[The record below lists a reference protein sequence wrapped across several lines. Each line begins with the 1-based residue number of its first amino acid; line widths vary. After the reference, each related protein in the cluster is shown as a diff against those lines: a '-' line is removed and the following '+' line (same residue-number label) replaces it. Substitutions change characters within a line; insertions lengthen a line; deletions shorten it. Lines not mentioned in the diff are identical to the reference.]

1 MMNASLFSRTA
12 PTAAATMAA
21 DDHRAL
27 RAEPVDLAQQLDLA
41 FRFVAQH
48 VVSLPDPYACCVLF
62 FTVAAEALPVS
73 SFSIRR
79 VTLHAAWREGAT
91 RVRQWAWAHNASGVE
106 LRIDWACGIQP
117 VTPQQSQLR
126 TADPTRTWALADD
139 ELEYTELLTA
149 LGKNT
154 SRNLAE
160 VQSLC
165 DPVPVTT
172 HARWQLLLEGVY
184 IDQQGELTA
193 LPRPRLSPS
202 HLRHGPAGPMLYRAT
217 QQLLAQ
223 HQSDDGSWPEA
234 GTLLDH
240 LGITYA
246 LLLAHKNTQMESL
259 KDDAGTRACHRAI
272 AYLIEQM
279 RRWSLH
285 DYASEMLHAMSL
297 IVLVRYTEQFPG
309 AIASSTVS
317 NLITLLSQQLGG
329 VSPALPGDTPPWGG
343 LSLEALRQRQQ
354 QSAPDELLPS
364 QGSNRSYDG
373 KWLHASWPQ
382 LRLIADDGGRPS
394 PAAQPWTAV
403 AVMECALRQGQPQF
417 MSDGIQAQ
425 FKANM
430 QTLFRACYQRIVWP
444 EVALFQ
450 ASNHRK
456 QAAFFSPRSSN
467 ALVSDCRIA
476 SQLLITINAAM
487 HFASA

>member
-1 MMNASLFSRTA
+1 MMNVSLSNHTASPALIAMSPNERRE
-12 PTAAATMAA
+12 PQA
-21 DDHRAL
+21 D
-27 RAEPVDLAQQLDLA
+27 PIDLAQQLDLA

-62 FTVAAEALPVS
+62 FTVAAEELPVT

-79 VTLHAAWREGAT
+79 VTVHAAWREGAT
-91 RVRQWAWAHNASGVE
+91 RVRQWAWAHNVNEAE

-117 VTPQQSQLR
+117 ASAPSGPLR
-126 TADPTRTWALADD
+126 AADPARTWALADD
-139 ELEYTELLTA
+139 ELEDTELLTA
-149 LGKNT
+149 LGNNT
-154 SRNLAE
+154 SRNLAN

-165 DPVPVTT
+165 DPVHATT

-184 IDQQGELTA
+184 IDPQGELTA
-193 LPRPRLSPS
+193 LPRPRLSPI
-202 HLRHGPAGPMLYRAT
+202 HLRDGPAGPMLYRAT
-217 QQLLAQ
+217 QQLIAQ

-246 LLLAHKNTQMESL
+246 LLLARKNIYPKPH
-259 KDDAGTRACHRAI
+259 KDDPSTLACHRAI
-272 AYLIEQM
+272 AYLVEQM

-297 IVLVRYTEQFPG
+297 IVLLRYTELFPG
-309 AIASSTVS
+309 ANASSTVS
-317 NLITLLSQQLGG
+317 NLMTLLSQQLGG

-343 LSLEALRQRQQ
+343 LGLEALRLRQQ
-354 QSAPDELLPS
+354 PSVFGELPS
-364 QGSNRSYDG
+364 QPRPGYSHDG

-394 PAAQPWTAV
+394 PAAEPWTAI
-403 AVMECALRQGQPQF
+403 AVMECALRKRQPQF
-417 MSDGIQAQ
+417 MSESLQSQ

-444 EVALFQ
+444 EIALFQ
-450 ASNHRK
+450 ASGYRK
-456 QAAFFSPRSSN
+456 QAAFFSPRSGN

-476 SQLLITINAAM
+476 SQLLITISAAM
-487 HFASA
+487 HFAGA